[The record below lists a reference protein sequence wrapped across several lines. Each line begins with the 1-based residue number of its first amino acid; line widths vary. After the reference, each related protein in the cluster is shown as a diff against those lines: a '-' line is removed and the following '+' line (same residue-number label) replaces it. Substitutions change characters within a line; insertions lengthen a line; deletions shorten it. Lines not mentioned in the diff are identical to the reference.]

1 MSAVG
6 FNDGLGMA
14 SSYYAATANPWPEQ
28 PALEGE
34 RDADLVVVG
43 GGCTGL
49 SAALHAARVG
59 LSVVLLEGGRVG
71 WGASGRNGGQ
81 IIPGLRKG
89 AVELVRLYGVE
100 RARALLDLAFEA
112 RDLVVGLIEANRIAC
127 DLRTTGHLQGAA
139 KARDRA
145 GMEAEAECLATVMNY
160 PYIDLL
166 SVAQVRGEVATPYYG
181 GLLDRRGGHL
191 HPLNYTLGLAEAALA
206 AGVVIRERSEVTGLT
221 TAKRVRAQTRGGAVH
236 ARYAVLAGDA
246 LLHGL
251 CPRVNRRIMPVAN
264 YIAATAPLPD
274 PAALIAHDVAVSDSR
289 FVVNYYRLSADGRL
303 LFGGGERYS
312 PEPPKDIAAFVRR
325 HMEAVF
331 PQIRGLPIDCAW
343 GGLVSVTQTRLPHVG
358 RQGELLFAHGY
369 SGLGVVL
376 STLAGKLLLE
386 EILGSH
392 ERFEL
397 FADVEPPPFPGGAAM
412 RGPLHVLGMLWY
424 ALRDRL

>member
-1 MSAVG
+1 MG
-6 FNDGLGMA
+6 FNDGLAMA
-14 SSYYAATANPWPEQ
+14 SSYYAATANPWREQ

-34 RDADLVVVG
+34 READLVVVG
-43 GGCTGL
+43 AGCTGL
-49 SAALHAARVG
+49 STALHAARAG
-59 LSVVLLEGGRVG
+59 LSVVVLEGGRVG

-112 RDLVVGLIEANRIAC
+112 RDLVVALIEAHPIAC
-127 DLRTTGHLQGAA
+127 DLKTTGHLLSAA
-139 KARDRA
+139 KARDMA
-145 GMEAEAECLATVMNY
+145 WMEAEAECLATVMNY
-160 PYIDLL
+160 PHVDLL
-166 SVAQVRGEVATPYYG
+166 SAVRSLGEVATAYYG
-181 GLLDRRGGHL
+181 GLLDRKGGHL
-191 HPLNYTLGLAEAALA
+191 HPLNYTLGLAEAALG
-206 AGVVIRERSEVTGLT
+206 AGVVIHECSEVTGLT
-221 TAKRVRAQTRGGAVH
+221 TTGGVLAETRSGAVRARQ
-236 ARYAVLAGDA
+236 AVLAGDA
-246 LLHGL
+246 LLQGL
-251 CPRVNRRIMPVAN
+251 CRRVNERIMPVAN

-274 PAALIAHDVAVSDSR
+274 PAALIPHDVAVSDSR

-312 PEPPKDIAAFVRR
+312 PQPPNDIAAFVRG

-331 PQIRGLPIDCAW
+331 PQIRGIQIDYAW

-358 RQGELLFAHGY
+358 RQGEVLFAHGY

-376 STLAGKLLLE
+376 STLVGKLLVE
-386 EILGSH
+386 EILGRH

-397 FADVEPPPFPGGAAM
+397 FADLEPPPFPGGVAL

-424 ALRDRL
+424 AMRDRL